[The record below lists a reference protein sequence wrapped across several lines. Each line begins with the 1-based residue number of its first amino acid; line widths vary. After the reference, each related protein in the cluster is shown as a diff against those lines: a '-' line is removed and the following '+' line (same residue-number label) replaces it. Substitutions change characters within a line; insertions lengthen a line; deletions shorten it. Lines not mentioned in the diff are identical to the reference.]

1 MQFVTP
7 GIVQFVAP
15 AARRRS
21 YLIALFIIFAASA
34 IQAAESNN
42 YQLLKEGWLIQ
53 SSASVDASGETI
65 SSLGFDSTGWYPTSV
80 PTTVLSALVKNG
92 VYRDPYFGKNLETIS
107 YEPFRSAWWYRK
119 EFVLDRGA
127 AANSVRLI
135 FDGINFSA
143 NAFLNGKQIKSA
155 DEVYGSF
162 KRFDVDITPLIRKTK
177 NVLAVQV
184 FPPKPGDYTIGYVDW
199 NPTPPDRNMGLWRE
213 VKLRTG
219 GPVTVE
225 NIFVQTKLDLQSL
238 KEARI
243 NITGTLVNNTQRA
256 ISGNINGEI
265 DGGITFNQKF
275 SLAAGE
281 SKDVLFNAEEFPGL
295 KVQNPRIWW
304 PNNLGNPEL
313 YNLKLTVRN
322 LQVVSDVQNVTFG
335 IREVADYKNE
345 AGHRGYVINGKK
357 ILIRGGGWV
366 DDLLLNEDEKN
377 LEAQIQYVKH
387 LNLNLIRLEGWWG
400 SSEKLYELADRYG
413 IMIMAG
419 VSCQWEWK
427 DYLGKEVD
435 EDFGGAITNE
445 DFDLLV
451 AYMHDQVM
459 WLRNHPS
466 VLVWALAS
474 DKLPHP
480 ELEKRYRADLAITDP
495 SRPIL
500 ISTKTWTSEVSGPS
514 GVKMLGPYEYV
525 TPNYWYIDTEH
536 GGAYGF
542 NTETSPGAQP
552 PPMES
557 IQKQFAKEHFWPI
570 DDTWNFHCG
579 RNEFNTLEKYM
590 ESFNKRYGPAESLEE
605 FSKKAQ
611 AVNYEALRAM
621 FESFGIRKPLATGIV
636 QWMLN
641 AAWPKMYW
649 QLYDYYLMPGGAF
662 YGARK
667 ANQPVNISYDYGK
680 RSVYVVNDT
689 YAELPNLKAEIVV
702 VSAESDQKLE
712 QVVNVGIGPNESKAI
727 FDLPKSIDSMPVCFL
742 KLKLSNVDGKTI
754 AENFYWLSSKP
765 DVLDFPNSD
774 WYFTPITEYADFT
787 SLKDLPPA
795 KIQVEPTWNENG
807 LHVNLKNP
815 GQKLAF
821 FVELRVV
828 SDKTGRSI
836 LPIFWDDNYI
846 SLLPG
851 ETKQLSAR
859 FSPEHL
865 KGEKPML
872 LYSGFN
878 VTDGSVEIGAR
889 ASSPH
894 YGPRTSSPQSVKAD
908 QRPGLRTQPPRGTGL
923 DSAKG
928 ATHGTK

>member
-1 MQFVTP
+1 MEFVT
-7 GIVQFVAP
+7 P
-15 AARRRS
+15 AARRLGS
-21 YLIALFIIFAASA
+21 LAILLIIYTSTLHAEAAT
-34 IQAAESNN
+34 N
-42 YQLLKEGWLIQ
+42 YQLLKTGWLIQ
-53 SSASVDASGETI
+53 SSATFDATGEKI
-65 SSLGFDSTGWYPTSV
+65 SAVGFDTTGWYPTSV

-127 AANSVRLI
+127 RSENVRLV

-143 NAFLNGKQIKSA
+143 NVFLNGKQIKSA
-155 DEVYGSF
+155 DEIYGAF
-162 KRFDVDITPLIRKTK
+162 KRFDVDVTPLIRKTK

-219 GPVTVE
+219 GPVTIE
-225 NIFVQTKLDLQSL
+225 NIFIQPKLDLQTL
-238 KEARI
+238 KEARL
-243 NITGTLVNNTQRA
+243 NISGTLVNHTKQA
-256 ISGNINGEI
+256 ISGTLKGEI
-265 DGGITFNQKF
+265 DDGITFDQKF

-281 SKDVLFNAEEFPGL
+281 SKDVQFTAEEFPSL
-295 KVQNPRIWW
+295 KVQNPRVWW
-304 PNNLGNPEL
+304 PNNLGKPEL
-313 YNLKLTVRN
+313 YNLKVTVRN
-322 LQVVSDVQNVTFG
+322 LQAVSDVQNVTFG
-335 IREVADYKNE
+335 IREVADYMNE
-345 AGHRGYVINGKK
+345 AGHRGYIINGKK

-387 LNLNLIRLEGWWG
+387 LNLNLIRLEGFWG

-413 IMIMAG
+413 IMIMVG
-419 VSCQWEWK
+419 ISCQWEWK

-435 EDFGGAITNE
+435 EDFGGAVTNE

-451 AYMHDQVM
+451 DYMHDQAM

-466 VLVWALAS
+466 ILVWALGS

-495 SRPIL
+495 TRPIL

-514 GVKMLGPYEYV
+514 GVKMLGPYDYE

-552 PPMES
+552 PPMDS

-579 RNEFNTLEKYM
+579 RNEFNTLNRYM
-590 ESFNKRYGPAESLEE
+590 ESFDKRYGKAESLEE

-621 FESFGIRKPLATGIV
+621 YEAFGIRKPLATGIV

-680 RSVYVVNDT
+680 RSIHVVNDT
-689 YAELPNLKAEIVV
+689 YNELHNLKAEIIVL
-702 VSAESDQKLE
+702 STDSDQKLS
-712 QVVNVGIGPNESKAI
+712 QVVNAGIGPYESKAI
-727 FDLPKSIDSMPVCFL
+727 FDLPKLIDSMPVCFL
-742 KLKLSNVDGKTI
+742 KLKLNDAEGKTI
-754 AENFYWLSSKP
+754 AENFYWLSSKQ

-774 WYFTPITEYADFT
+774 WYFTPITEFADFT

-795 KIQVEPTWNENG
+795 KIQVEPTWDENG
-807 LHVNLKNP
+807 LQVNVNNP
-815 GQKLAF
+815 SSKLAF

-836 LPIFWDDNYI
+836 LPILWNDNYI

-851 ETKQLSAR
+851 ETKQLTAR
-859 FSPEHL
+859 FSTEQL

-878 VTDGSVEIGAR
+878 IADGMAKIADKREAR
-889 ASSPH
+889 ACGGRERSP
-894 YGPRTSSPQSVKAD
+894 GLSVSAN
-908 QRPGLRTQPPRGTGL
+908 QRPGLRTPPPRGAGL
-923 DSAKG
+923 EYFKG